1 MTLYDIKGNAITA
14 ALGITFKD
22 VDGGWEE
29 YIDANLES
37 NDGAKT
43 MYVIMVVKSKS
54 CTNIGFEGNFIF
66 NAPSVI
72 DYSTTCAL
80 RLSVDSSNN
89 PATINFNAY
98 STVRSKA
105 VSANG
110 DNKFNEV
117 IAPTATGE
125 YWKFI
130 FSFDRFSNTDAVSL
144 MLKDFK
150 ITVDG
155 EDYASVKDV
164 VLSCFNPKPTNK
176 VTLVSRQT
184 DVKIASDASSEAY
197 TNEKIASVYDAMEGI
212 SSGLAVSKWAG
223 KTVNFLGDSVTSG
236 ATYVDALND
245 IIGFGTVNNY
255 GRIGTTIG
263 GTSSDSFVNRYTGMS
278 NDADL
283 VIVFGGI
290 NDFWHGD
297 VTLGNIDDDTNETL
311 YGSLNLLCNGLI
323 DKYPTKTICF
333 MTPLRTSIAA
343 GGLIENMDD
352 VADAVINVCKKFA
365 IPVFDLYNVYGFT
378 PSVKSVVETFYT
390 DTIHPTEAGGQWI
403 AERLAKFLETI

>member
-1 MTLYDIKGNAITA
+1 MTLYDIKGNAITV

-29 YIDANLES
+29 YIDANLAS

-66 NAPSVI
+66 STPSVI
-72 DYSTTCAL
+72 DQSSVG
-80 RLSVDSSNN
+80 RLQFCVDSSNN
-89 PATINFNAY
+89 PATINFTNQ
-98 STVRSKA
+98 STIREKA
-105 VSANG
+105 VSVNG

-117 IAPTATGE
+117 ITPTVTDA

-130 FSFDRFSNTDAVSL
+130 FSFSRFSNTDAVSL

-155 EDYASVKDV
+155 ADYAGVKDV
-164 VLSCFNPKPTNK
+164 VLSCFNPKSTNK

-197 TNEKIASVYDAMEGI
+197 TNEKIASVYNAMEGI
-212 SSGLAVSKWAG
+212 SGGLAVSKWAG

-236 ATYVDALND
+236 ATYVNALND

-255 GRIGTTIG
+255 GQIGTTIG
-263 GTSSDSFVNRYTGMS
+263 GTSSSSFVNRYTSMA

-297 VTLGNIDDDTNETL
+297 DTLGSIDDDTNETL

-323 DKYPTKTICF
+323 DKYPTKSICF

-352 VADAVINVCKKFA
+352 VTAAIIRVCKKFA

-390 DTIHPTEAGGQWI
+390 DTVHPTEAGGKWI

>member
-1 MTLYDIKGNAITA
+1 MTLFDINGNAITVDQ
-14 ALGITFKD
+14 GITFKD

-29 YIDANLES
+29 YIDADLGS

-43 MYVIMVVKSKS
+43 MYVTMVVKSKP

-66 NAPSVI
+66 NTPSVI
-72 DYSTTCAL
+72 DQSYDGKL
-80 RLSVDSSNN
+80 QFSVDSSDN
-89 PATINFNAY
+89 PATWNFDTC
-98 STVRSKA
+98 STVRTKA
-105 VSANG
+105 VSVNG
-110 DNKFNEV
+110 DNEFNEV
-117 IAPTATGE
+117 ITPTVTDE

-130 FSFDRFSNTDAVSL
+130 FSFNRVSNTDAVSL

-155 EDYASVKDV
+155 EDYADINDV
-164 VLSCFNPKPTNK
+164 VLSCFNPKSTNS

-236 ATYVDALND
+236 ATYVNALND

-255 GRIGTTIG
+255 GQIGTTIG
-263 GTSSDSFVNRYTGMS
+263 GTSSSSFVNRYTGMS

-297 VTLGNIDDDTNETL
+297 DTLGDIDDNTNETL

-323 DKYPTKTICF
+323 DKYPTKSICF
-333 MTPLRTSIAA
+333 MTPLRTTISA

-352 VADAVINVCKKFA
+352 VADAIIKVCKKFA
-365 IPVFDLYNVYGFT
+365 IPVFDLYNAYGFS
-378 PSVKSVVETFYT
+378 PLVNSVVETYYT
-390 DTIHPTEAGGQWI
+390 DTIHPTEAGGKWI